1 MTFRANKNGTWV
13 GGDDQSAGTTVYG
26 KLGAD
31 WLYAKAVFANK
42 NGTWERAWTDCRLFD
57 AGGRDWSDPTT
68 VVTTA
73 GSCSTRTQTTTVTR
87 TKTGC
92 PNDVR
97 ATTVAAPDCTGC
109 TGTPYVSNACDG
121 CGSITTTP
129 GTGGCP
135 DSSSGSCGTWSTIPN
150 FNYGDLTLVNGCV
163 VRYDANIGSQ
173 GYDTG
178 YYYTDC
184 GGSCTESCSL
194 CQVGPQYI
202 QQCNLTGAF
211 RGAGNLNENKCYSL
225 D

>member
-1 MTFRANKNGTWV
+1 MTLRANKNGTWV

-26 KLGAD
+26 KLGTN

-42 NGTWERAWTDCRLFD
+42 NGVWTRAWTDCRLFD

-135 DSSSGSCGTWSTIPN
+135 DTTSGSCGTWDS
-150 FNYGDLTLVNGCV
+150 YLVFESPTPLSVGPYPYATWLFAFGEWV
-163 VRYDANIGSQ
+163 
-173 GYDTG
+173 
-178 YYYTDC
+178 YTDSAGDPNVFC
-184 GGSCTESCSL
+184 AVGVSVGLLGPERVEKCSISNTYR
-194 CQVGPQYI
+194 PA
-202 QQCNLTGAF
+202 GADGCRF
-211 RGAGNLNENKCYSL
+211 
-225 D
+225 

>member
-31 WLYAKAVFANK
+31 WLYAKEVFANK
-42 NGTWERAWTDCRLFD
+42 DGVWTRAWTDCRLFD
-57 AGGRDWSDPTT
+57 AGGRDWSAPTT

-135 DSSSGSCGTWSTIPN
+135 DTTSGSCGSWTAST
-150 FNYGDLTLVNGCV
+150 GDFTEGGVS
-163 VRYDANIGSQ
+163 YAYIGPA
-173 GYDTG
+173 G
-178 YYYTDC
+178 YYRAGGPFASTPPGCSACFPDC
-184 GGSCTESCSL
+184 YRYADYYVENCSL
-194 CQVGPQYI
+194 GGRRGTTTPLSCDICYT
-202 QQCNLTGAF
+202 LTG
-211 RGAGNLNENKCYSL
+211 EPC
-225 D
+225 